1 MLPEDSS
8 FFADGDQPEDPMAA
22 MLKNM
27 GGMNSSKLGGSSKQK
42 DKKRRAKQL
51 AATAEKQA
59 KCAPEPSSL
68 SSSSLFPYS
77 FAPLPFL

>member
-1 MLPEDSS
+1 MQPEDSS

-51 AATAEKQA
+51 AATTEKQA
-59 KCAPEPSSL
+59 KCAPEP
-68 SSSSLFPYS
+68 SSLFPYS